1 MSIPVHDAI
10 RTIESPQPAIIIGVG
25 AFGEEVRDRITLQ
38 RDVYRGFKTPLAG
51 EDAGSVFT
59 RILPTNPGIF
69 DDNADDIRA
78 SQLTED
84 SLRDIARDLRQMF

>member
-1 MSIPVHDAI
+1 MSIPAHDAI

-59 RILPTNPGIF
+59 HPANQ
-69 DDNADDIRA
+69 
-78 SQLTED
+78 S
-84 SLRDIARDLRQMF
+84 RDL